1 MSPLGVCLTYSLFR
15 NLAFGGGASY
25 NKLCLLTFLT
35 KKEIVDPSRNSPV
48 GLSSSLVG
56 IEKKEGLLMELF

>member
-15 NLAFGGGASY
+15 NLAFGGASY

-56 IEKKEGLLMELF
+56 IEKEEGLLMELS